1 MHIASAKIPK
11 PSAPSDPPRHVAP
24 VAHGMTTTSPP
35 AYEGHQE
42 YTHTRTHA
50 ATSNATHAAVIHACL
65 PSDHDQVPHVYELCG
80 MQHACPC
87 PCIVYMLCA
96 ERHAQAHIPPAYGC
110 IHASS
115 CASAYAYA
123 NLQHERPQYR
133 WAGAGPRM
141 SPRASVT
148 VRAHQ
153 TEQRPSKQAEA

>member
-1 MHIASAKIPK
+1 MHSSTRVTPPDVTDECVCTSVIASAKIPK

-87 PCIVYMLCA
+87 PCS
-96 ERHAQAHIPPAYGC
+96 
-110 IHASS
+110 IHAL
-115 CASAYAYA
+115 CREAC
-123 NLQHERPQYR
+123 
-133 WAGAGPRM
+133 AGPYTTSIRLYTRIIM
-141 SPRASVT
+141 RISIRIRKSPT
-148 VRAHQ
+148 
-153 TEQRPSKQAEA
+153 